1 MNPGSRRNPA
11 LLAAVLA
18 AAGLLSG
25 GPWTGAAEARG
36 FRGNMLPNAEA
47 VGAGCNLCHVS
58 GGGSPR
64 NGFGLDVEALVTV
77 NGREVFWTPELA
89 ALDSDG
95 DGFTNGEELG
105 DPEGTWEAGDDPP
118 GDAAQ
123 ITNPADAE
131 SRPPEAV
138 STAVGKSTWARIKAL
153 VESRSLTG
161 AGRN

>member
-1 MNPGSRRNPA
+1 MKAGRRKSPA

-18 AAGLLSG
+18 AVGLWSG
-25 GPWTGAAEARG
+25 GPWTAAAEARG
-36 FRGNMLPNAEA
+36 FRGSMVPNAEA

-95 DGFTNGEELG
+95 DGFTNGQELG
-105 DPEGTWEAGDDPP
+105 DPEGTWEPGDDPP
-118 GDAAQ
+118 GDAAGV
-123 ITNPADAE
+123 THPGDPE

-138 STAVGKSTWARIKAL
+138 STAVRPSAWARIKAL
-153 VESRSLTG
+153 IGSAL
-161 AGRN
+161 

>member
-11 LLAAVLA
+11 VAGGRLA
-18 AAGLLSG
+18 AAGLWSG

-105 DPEGTWEAGDDPP
+105 DPEGSWTAGDDPP
-118 GDAAQ
+118 GDAALV
-123 ITNPADAE
+123 TDPADPE

-138 STAVGKSTWARIKAL
+138 STAVRKSAWARIKAL
-153 VESRSLTG
+153 VG
-161 AGRN
+161 AAH

>member
-1 MNPGSRRNPA
+1 MNQRRSKSPA

-18 AAGLLSG
+18 AGLWSG
-25 GPWTGAAEARG
+25 GPWTEGAEARG
-36 FRGNMLPNAEA
+36 FRGNMVPNAEA

-64 NGFGLDVEALVTV
+64 NEFGLDVEALVTA

-95 DGFTNGEELG
+95 DGFTNGQELG
-105 DPEGTWEAGDDPP
+105 DPEGTWQAGDDPP

-123 ITNPADAE
+123 VTNPTDPE

-138 STAVGKSTWARIKAL
+138 STAVRKSAWARIKAL
-153 VESRSLTG
+153 VGG
-161 AGRN
+161 AL